1 MADDELDK
9 DIVCVCK
16 KTIKQKNIFRHFA
29 KSNLKC
35 KEKFG
40 DERLANLELER
51 KKSLKDA
58 KSKRNQS
65 HYSEHKSPLKKRQ
78 RVYYAENAPSIIDKK
93 RAYNHKNREKI
104 NESQNVYDKQNRK
117 RINESHTVYN
127 KQHSKRIKETMQDKR
142 NIANDNMTNDS
153 RIIRF
158 KRAIIEGP
166 NFICFNCNRA
176 QFKSGIVKLK
186 VKDIQKPDAEIK
198 LDEDFLR
205 KVGLFDLDDDLELI
219 FCRKCINTIR
229 ERKVPDISVI
239 NGLQLDQI
247 PPELNLTDL
256 EQQLIAKTLLFLK
269 IKKLPKTRMKQN
281 IAKLFK
287 VS

>member
-1 MADDELDK
+1 MADDELNK

-65 HYSEHKSPLKKRQ
+65 HYSENKSPLKKRQ
-78 RVYYAENAPSIIDKK
+78 RVYYAENAPSIVDKK
-93 RAYNHKNREKI
+93 REYNGKNRKKI
-104 NESQNVYDKQNRK
+104 NESKNVYDKQNRERINEKQNVYNKQNRK
-117 RINESHTVYN
+117 RINESQNVYNKQNRKRINESQTVYN

-142 NIANDNMTNDS
+142 KQMNDEMTNDS
-153 RIIRF
+153 RVIRF

-166 NFICFNCNRA
+166 NFICFNCNRS

-186 VKDIQKPDAEIK
+186 VKGIQKPDAEINCH
-198 LDEDFLR
+198 
-205 KVGLFDLDDDLELI
+205 DLD
-219 FCRKCINTIR
+219 
-229 ERKVPDISVI
+229 
-239 NGLQLDQI
+239 
-247 PPELNLTDL
+247 
-256 EQQLIAKTLLFLK
+256 
-269 IKKLPKTRMKQN
+269 
-281 IAKLFK
+281 
-287 VS
+287 VSGI